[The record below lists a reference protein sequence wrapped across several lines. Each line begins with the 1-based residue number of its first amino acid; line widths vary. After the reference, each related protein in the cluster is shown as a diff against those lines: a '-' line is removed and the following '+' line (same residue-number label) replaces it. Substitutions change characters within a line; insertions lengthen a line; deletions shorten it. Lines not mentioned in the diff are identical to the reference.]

1 MVLKA
6 LSPSIEYDD
15 GEFRGTLYLDHSTIS
30 TVASGYTTK
39 SYTVSATKEIDNL
52 DTNDMAYVP
61 DTTTKNGVTVQLQSV
76 DWQVQGTSLVDDIL
90 VPAQYKAVATYAGR
104 ASYRAATGYV
114 TTAKYIGD
122 IVAEGIESVTYTVI
136 YTGTPSSTIFNYV
149 QSFLDGEI
157 SRAAFWEL
165 AKFKYPTHQISFH
178 TARALAALKFERSYV
193 ANVQEK
199 Q

>member
-1 MVLKA
+1 MQ
-6 LSPSIEYDD
+6 
-15 GEFRGTLYLDHSTIS
+15 TLYHGSRVVVEQPEIRIQKFHKDFYWGFYCTSYEQQALRWATRFGKAGVVNVYSFDDQTELKIKRFLEMSDEWLDFI
-30 TVASGYTTK
+30 A
-39 SYTVSATKEIDNL
+39 ACR
-52 DTNDMAYVP
+52 
-61 DTTTKNGVTVQLQSV
+61 NGVPHV
-76 DWQVQGTSLVDDIL
+76 
-90 VPAQYKAVATYAGR
+90 
-104 ASYRAATGYV
+104 
-114 TTAKYIGD
+114 
-122 IVAEGIESVTYTVI
+122 
-136 YTGTPSSTIFNYV
+136 NYV